1 LWHEWPIRDT
11 VKANVH
17 IPDGFLA
24 TPVWASLDVAAAPAV
39 GYMARRAQREFD
51 DSRVPLLGV
60 MGAFVFG
67 AQMINFPV
75 GIGTSGHLLGGALLA
90 YTLGPAAASVTMT
103 AILAIQALV
112 FQDGGILALGPNA
125 INMAIAG
132 VLAGWLPFHLWGG
145 GRWRRLSIFAGG
157 ALSVLVSASLALA
170 ELMLSGVRIA
180 GPILGVSLALFVAS
194 AALEGAITVA
204 VIEALEKI
212 QPGFVRKTREGRSF
226 ALGAVGLAA
235 LLLATVGILV
245 ASRAPDGI
253 WSLGR
258 QTGIAQRAT
267 TLFSTP
273 FSDYQAAF
281 LKGGW
286 ARQAGAGLVG
296 LALIYAAC
304 LLIGRLVARKR
315 GA

>member
-1 LWHEWPIRDT
+1 

-17 IPDGFLA
+17 IPDGFLSM
-24 TPVWASLDVAAAPAV
+24 PVWATLDVAAAPAV
-39 GYMARRAQREFD
+39 GYMARRARREFD
-51 DSRVPLLGV
+51 EARIPLLGV
-60 MGAFVFG
+60 MGAFVFA

-75 GIGTSGHLLGGALLA
+75 GIGTSGHLVGGALLA
-90 YTLGPAAASVTMT
+90 YTLGPAAAGVAMT

-112 FQDGGILALGPNA
+112 FQDGGILALGPNT

-157 ALSVLVSASLALA
+157 TLSVLVSASLALA
-170 ELMLSGVRIA
+170 ELLLSGVRMA
-180 GPILGVSLALFVAS
+180 GPVLGVSMALFVAS
-194 AALEGAITVA
+194 AVLEGAITLA

-212 QPGFVRKTREGRSF
+212 QPGFVRKARQGRSF
-226 ALGAVGLAA
+226 ALGAAGLAA
-235 LLLATVGILV
+235 LLLATVGVLL
-245 ASRAPDGI
+245 ASAAPDGI

-258 QTGIAQRAT
+258 QTGIAGRARA
-267 TLFSTP
+267 LFSTP
-273 FSDYQAAF
+273 FADYQAAF

-286 ARQAGAGLVG
+286 ARQAAAGLLG

-315 GA
+315 SA

>member
-1 LWHEWPIRDT
+1 
-11 VKANVH
+11 VH
-17 IPDGFLA
+17 IPDGFLS
-24 TPVWASLDVAAAPAV
+24 TPVWAALDAAAAPAV

-51 DSRVPLLGV
+51 DARIPLLGV
-60 MGAFVFG
+60 MGAFVFA

-75 GIGTSGHLLGGALLA
+75 GIGTSGHLVGGALLA
-90 YTLGPAAASVTMT
+90 YTLGPAAAGVAMT

-112 FQDGGILALGPNA
+112 FQDGGILALGPNT

-170 ELMLSGVRIA
+170 ELLLSGVRIA
-180 GPILGVSLALFVAS
+180 GSILGVSLALFVAS
-194 AALEGAITVA
+194 AVLEGAITVA

-212 QPGFVRKTREGRSF
+212 QPGFVRKAREGRSF
-226 ALGAVGLAA
+226 ALGAAGLAA
-235 LLLATVGILV
+235 LLLATVGILL
-245 ASRAPDGI
+245 ASTAPDGI
-253 WSLGR
+253 ATLGR
-258 QTGIAQRAT
+258 QTGIAGRAR

-273 FSDYQAAF
+273 FAEYQAAF

-286 ARQAGAGLVG
+286 ARQAGAGLAG

-304 LLIGRLVARKR
+304 LLIGKLVARKR
-315 GA
+315 SA